1 MYNREFDRRKFNT
14 PPPPNSYPKRYNKT
28 VSARIE
34 ASLLDELEVLL
45 NRRYGGRKLPMNS
58 ISFVIRNAIKAK
70 ARELRE
76 YLNKAKS

>member
-28 VSARIE
+28 VSARVE

-45 NRRYGGRKLPMNS
+45 NRRYGGKKVPMNS
-58 ISFVIRNAIKAK
+58 VSFVIRTAIKRK
-70 ARELRE
+70 IRELQNE
-76 YLNKAKS
+76 